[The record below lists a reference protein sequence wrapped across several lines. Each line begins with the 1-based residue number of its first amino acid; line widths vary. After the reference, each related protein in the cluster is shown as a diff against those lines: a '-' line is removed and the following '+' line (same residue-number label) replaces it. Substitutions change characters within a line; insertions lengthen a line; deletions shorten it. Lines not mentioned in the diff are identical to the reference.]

1 MGSGFV
7 VDSCLA
13 SPCPTTQN
21 LLGIKLVVL
30 AIFHC
35 IEPSIHKFLLSAQG
49 ERQKSDPRTMAAIL
63 PNTAHDDAE
72 TKGCCSNP
80 VSCLESASRRPFYFL
95 HICTIHISQCHPRIK
110 LQSRRETGDTGR
122 TNLSCCHLQLC
133 LEYLE
138 SSESCFKADV
148 PAIQSTGGIQG
159 FASGQFRAD
168 RRTIQ
173 AKTKVIRTGSRRCA
187 PARNP

>member
-1 MGSGFV
+1 MMQRRR
-7 VDSCLA
+7 DAALA
-13 SPCPTTQN
+13 S
-21 LLGIKLVVL
+21 LLPRVSLEQTVL
-30 AIFHC
+30 F
-35 IEPSIHKFLLSAQG
+35 PSYMHHPHKS
-49 ERQKSDPRTMAAIL
+49 
-63 PNTAHDDAE
+63 
-72 TKGCCSNP
+72 
-80 VSCLESASRRPFYFL
+80 
-95 HICTIHISQCHPRIK
+95 CHPRIK

-138 SSESCFKADV
+138 SSESCFKAGV
-148 PAIQSTGGIQG
+148 PAIRSTGGIQG

-187 PARNP
+187 LARSPSPAAPCIASYRRPCAGYPLAASARILLRTGLLLLKWGSHLPGQGPG